1 MSARIVS
8 IADDGEQAA
17 RTALEGCVATGG
29 VAVFPADGVY
39 GICCDPLDQEAIERI
54 HSIKGRDEGKSS
66 AVLYF
71 SPLAMRELL
80 AGLTPKVA
88 DAVAALL
95 PGPLTLILSNPEGRY
110 PLACREDPGRLGVRL
125 IDGPLSGMAL
135 PVFQTSANLSGLPAA
150 SEFSQIDESI
160 ISQVDLAI
168 DGGKLQGESSTV
180 VDLTAYESEGRWEV
194 LREGAVSRDRLSG
207 ILEDGR

>member
-17 RTALEGCVATGG
+17 RRALKGCVATGG

-125 IDGPLSGMAL
+125 IDGPLSGMSL